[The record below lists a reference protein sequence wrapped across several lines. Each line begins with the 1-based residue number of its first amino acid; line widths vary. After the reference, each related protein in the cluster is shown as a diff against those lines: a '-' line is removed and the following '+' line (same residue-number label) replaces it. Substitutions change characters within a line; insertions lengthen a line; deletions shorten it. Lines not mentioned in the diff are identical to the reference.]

1 MNLLQKQYPTI
12 TTQPPSL
19 AFSTGF
25 SYCPSETVQ
34 ITHTGA
40 YHWVLL
46 SSMYSKIAIYDS
58 LNLQPTDFLLN
69 QIRQLFS
76 YDNSM
81 PNFEQIKCYEQ
92 VESTDCGL
100 LAIAYGADILNGNNV
115 YDLICNQTKMREH
128 LIACFE
134 QRKVTTF
141 PLYKKINTEKVV
153 TYKEI
158 SSPWNKSRR
167 SARLKSKTTQNLTNN
182 IKFSNRFETKG
193 ADLQKKPK

>member
-19 AFSTGF
+19 AFSTGC

-40 YHWVLL
+40 HHWVLL
-46 SSMYSKIAIYDS
+46 SSMYSKTAIYDS

-76 YDNSM
+76 CDNSM

-92 VESTDCGL
+92 VGSTDCGL
-100 LAIAYGADILNGNNV
+100 FAIAYAVDILNGNNDYGFI
-115 YDLICNQTKMREH
+115 YDQTKMREQ
-128 LIACFE
+128 LIAYFG
-134 QRKVTTF
+134 Q
-141 PLYKKINTEKVV
+141 KKLQHYHFTK
-153 TYKEI
+153 KEI
-158 SSPWNKSRR
+158 
-167 SARLKSKTTQNLTNN
+167 
-182 IKFSNRFETKG
+182 
-193 ADLQKKPK
+193 QKK